1 MYEGKTNFLFKFYRN
16 INKFRFCFMYFFK
29 MFIQIGTL
37 QDRRDAE
44 EEGCWKRRIQDRR
57 KKERRGSEGD
67 QAMKSKSF

>member
-1 MYEGKTNFLFKFYRN
+1 MH
-16 INKFRFCFMYFFK
+16 FFK

-57 KKERRGSEGD
+57 KLEIRDAGQEISRKQKRRYAGNE
-67 QAMKSKSF
+67 